1 MSVSSSLYVRD
12 GGGSTHRLH
21 IPVFCDKLEPVREAL
36 RARELADR
44 ERTQVLHAHATISLW
59 SRTNK
64 GFSVAEGGR
73 RTYAVVD
80 DVGLLRRRLNV
91 RHRRVEPHVTVE
103 PSVEARPEAF
113 ARGRGERIRALPLPV
128 DVLEVYTVKP
138 SMNLHLGCGMREGA
152 YLDSPRWASAV
163 Y

>member
-1 MSVSSSLYVRD
+1 MYEMAKVRRTVFTFPSSATNSNQS
-12 GGGSTHRLH
+12 GK
-21 IPVFCDKLEPVREAL
+21 PCE
-36 RARELADR
+36 RA
-44 ERTQVLHAHATISLW
+44 S
-59 SRTNK
+59 SRTV
-64 GFSVAEGGR
+64 SVRRSYTYTPPLALASGPEQTRGSPQRKAEGRR

-91 RHRRVEPHVTVE
+91 RHRRVEPQVAVE

-128 DVLEVYTVKP
+128 DVLEVYAVKP
-138 SMNLHLGCGMREGA
+138 SMSLNLGCGMREGA